1 MGNNNNKKKTYI
13 PKHTSLSMDKSILQ
27 AELWL
32 QHTFT
37 LELASSGVDTHKIQ

>member
-1 MGNNNNKKKTYI
+1 MGNNNKKKTYI

-37 LELASSGVDTHKIQ
+37 LELASSDVDTHKIQ